1 MESANEL
8 LEIWEKGQTHLNEF
22 WKHWYNHYLLSLRKQ
37 YQTCLQE
44 PRIKSRM
51 NPMVGQIIHI
61 KEDPPRSKWRMEK
74 IAQLIESRGNKIHAA
89 SVLLPNGNTI
99 KRSTNLLYLLE
110 TAAADIIGQNVEDN
124 FQKENRPNNISVE
137 WKSKRK
143 AACLAKNRLKA
154 FFNEEIST
162 LVWCWIEIF
171 VYIAFNCAYSI

>member
-1 MESANEL
+1 MNPRNSAPILEDDGNPDVKLQMESANEL

-61 KEDPPRSKWRMEK
+61 KEDPRRSKWRMEK

-110 TAAADIIGQNVEDN
+110 TTAADIIGQNVEDN

-137 WKSKRK
+137 
-143 AACLAKNRLKA
+143 
-154 FFNEEIST
+154 
-162 LVWCWIEIF
+162 
-171 VYIAFNCAYSI
+171 